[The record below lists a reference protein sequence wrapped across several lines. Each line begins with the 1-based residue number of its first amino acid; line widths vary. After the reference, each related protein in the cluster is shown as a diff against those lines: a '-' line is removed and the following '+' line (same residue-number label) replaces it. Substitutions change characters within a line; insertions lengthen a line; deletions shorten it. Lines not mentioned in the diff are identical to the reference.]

1 MPILLT
7 ETGAASNAM
16 ASLETLFTSF
26 TGWMGD
32 IVTTMTSSG
41 NEIMLIPVGIM
52 IVGAAIGLA
61 GRLIGR

>member
-1 MPILLT
+1 MDVT
-7 ETGAASNAM
+7 DVSTAVNSSM
-16 ASLETLFTSF
+16 TSLGTLFTEF

-32 IVTTMTSSG
+32 IVTTMTAEG
-41 NEIMLIPVGIM
+41 NEIMLLPVGIF

>member
-7 ETGAASNAM
+7 GATEGADIM
-16 ASLETLFTSF
+16 AGLETLFTTF

-32 IVTTMTSSG
+32 IVTTMTTSG
-41 NEIMLIPVGIM
+41 NEIMLLPIGVFV
-52 IVGAAIGLA
+52 VGAAIGLA

>member
-1 MPILLT
+1 M
-7 ETGAASNAM
+7 ETTVVNGM
-16 ASLETLFTSF
+16 GSLGTLFTEF

-32 IVTTMTSSG
+32 IVTTMTAEG
-41 NEIMLIPVGIM
+41 NEIMLLPVGIF